1 MFLIV
6 PYEMHSYLGMKELT
20 LKNLN
25 YWLVCSVYLVVQ
37 CSTSCY
43 RHTNKV
49 SHQIPIMLSWFVV
62 AVWLLLDTL
71 LSFCCSLWVD
81 CHRFSCHFLLSFSL
95 DDTGFC
101 CHCFIKDSCHRSIL
115 HFAFLYLVEPCYL
128 LPCLPNQIDIAVVL
142 LFSSYKLL

>member
-81 CHRFSCHFLLSFSL
+81 YHRFSWHFLLSL
-95 DDTGFC
+95 HDTVF
-101 CHCFIKDSCHRSIL
+101 
-115 HFAFLYLVEPCYL
+115 VVTVL
-128 LPCLPNQIDIAVVL
+128 LRIAVTDQFCIL
-142 LFSSYKLL
+142 LFSIWFSHVICCHVYPIK

>member
-6 PYEMHSYLGMKELT
+6 PFEMHSYLGMKELT

-43 RHTNKV
+43 RHSNKV

-81 CHRFSCHFLLSFSL
+81 CHRFSCQFLLSFSL
-95 DDTGFC
+95 DDTVFVVTVL
-101 CHCFIKDSCHRSIL
+101 FR
-115 HFAFLYLVEPCYL
+115 
-128 LPCLPNQIDIAVVL
+128 IAVTDQVCIL
-142 LFSSYKLL
+142 LSSFWYSHVICFHVYPIK

>member
-81 CHRFSCHFLLSFSL
+81 CHRFICHFLLSFSL
-95 DDTGFC
+95 DDTAFYVTVLFRIAITDQFC
-101 CHCFIKDSCHRSIL
+101 IL
-115 HFAFLYLVEPCYL
+115 LFSTWYSHVIL
-128 LPCLPNQIDIAVVL
+128 LPCLPN
-142 LFSSYKLL
+142 

>member
-37 CSTSCY
+37 CSTSY

-95 DDTGFC
+95 DDTAFYVTVLFRIAITDQFC
-101 CHCFIKDSCHRSIL
+101 IL
-115 HFAFLYLVEPCYL
+115 LFFTWYSHVIL
-128 LPCLPNQIDIAVVL
+128 LPCLPN
-142 LFSSYKLL
+142 